1 MIAAPPRFRYA
12 QTGSHIA
19 SGDIMADHKP
29 AGPLET
35 GAPMDYAEHER
46 TYSAFLSLTKYG
58 VILCTALMAANLAR
72 LREGERKDLVRETDA
87 LLDRLDRV

>member
-1 MIAAPPRFRYA
+1 MR
-12 QTGSHIA
+12 
-19 SGDIMADHKP
+19 SGITRRKGGKTMADHKP

-58 VILCTALMAANLAR
+58 VILCAALMAAMAFGFFVGGWFSGTILFV
-72 LREGERKDLVRETDA
+72 LLTA
-87 LLDRLDRV
+87 LGAFIL